1 VSELENEIAEEMGD
15 DNGVPDG
22 IDPETGE
29 IIEQD
34 GGPEAPEAAA
44 PPPPT
49 EKQIEARMRALEKQ
63 AAKHAAA
70 VEKIM
75 GDDFAML
82 VPSPVDW
89 TPGFIFNVPGMQPMP
104 EQVAEL
110 HALLG
115 DAQGIEYLPAEDA
128 TACEKCNALGEV
140 LTGSRKPGQEKKLCV
155 TCNGSGWVTKPL
167 PLAPVQQIDYSA
179 NSGSSTA
186 VIPNQ
191 PIAADRFGRP
201 YGHPHYGL
209 DPAQIGV

>member
-1 VSELENEIAEEMGD
+1 VSELENEIAEEMGA

-104 EQVAEL
+104 EQVAAL
-110 HALLG
+110 HAILG
-115 DAQGIEYLPAEDA
+115 EAPPAEYPDDPGRE
-128 TACEKCNALGEV
+128 ACADCQGSGKLK
-140 LTGSRKPGQEKKLCV
+140 TGSRVPNEEALSCRF
-155 TCNGSGWVTKPL
+155 CNGHGWVGEGNMRVAPL
-167 PLAPVQQIDYSA
+167 QLVPPPQP
-179 NSGSSTA
+179 NNGGSPE
-186 VIPNQ
+186 PNTLQ
-191 PIAADRFGRP
+191 VADRWGRP
-201 YGHPHYGL
+201 VGHPHYGL
-209 DPAQIGV
+209 EPAYVGT

>member
-1 VSELENEIAEEMGD
+1 VSELENEIAEEMGA

-34 GGPEAPEAAA
+34 GESEAPEAAA

-49 EKQIEARMRALEKQ
+49 EKEIEARMRALEKQ

-89 TPGFIFNVPGMQPMP
+89 TPGFIFNVPGMQPLP

-110 HALLG
+110 HAILG
-115 DAQGIEYLPAEDA
+115 DAQSVEYLPATDA
-128 TACEKCNALGEV
+128 EACSKCNALGEV
-140 LTGSRKPGQEKKLCV
+140 LTGSRKPGQETKLCS
-155 TCNGSGWVTKPL
+155 TCTGSGWVTKVK

-179 NSGSSTA
+179 NSISSTN
-186 VIPNQ
+186 VVPNQ